1 MSINL
6 MYSLSGYFGFWITD
20 IEKMGDRSK
29 CLQNIYRGVYSLLLN
44 IRQMRIFPSHKISK
58 KEKLIKWIVDI
69 SKRSSEITVP

>member
-29 CLQNIYRGVYSLLLN
+29 CLQIVY
-44 IRQMRIFPSHKISK
+44 KIST
-58 KEKLIKWIVDI
+58 EV
-69 SKRSSEITVP
+69 STAYC